1 MRRRRAAVAAGFC
14 ASFLLGSVLNVLF
27 APGSEPPRPGQSP
40 GPSPAPGPGRRGGR
54 GELARQIRAR
64 YEEVQRYS
72 RGGPGPGAGRP
83 ERRRLMDLAPGGPG
97 LQRPRPPRA
106 RPLPDGAPGWPPA
119 PGPGSP
125 GPGPRLG
132 CAALRN
138 VSGAQY
144 LGSGYTKAVYRVR
157 LPGGAAVA
165 LKAVDFSGHDLGSC
179 VREFGARRG
188 CYRLAAHKLLKE
200 MVLLERL
207 RHPNVLQL
215 YGYCYQDSED
225 IPDTL
230 TTITELGAPVEMIQL
245 LQTSWEDRFRICLS
259 LGRLLHHLAH
269 SPLGSVTLLDFRPR
283 QFVLVDGELKVTDL
297 DDARVEETPC
307 TGNADCILEFPARN
321 FTLPCSAQGWC
332 EAMNEKR
339 NLYNAYRFFFTYLL
353 PHSAPPSLR
362 PLLDSIVN
370 ATGELAWG
378 ADETLAQL
386 EKVLHLYRSGQYLQN
401 STAGSQAEYQRLPDS
416 TIPQEDYRCWPSYH
430 HGGCL
435 LSVFSLAEAVDICE
449 NHAQCQA
456 FVVTNQTTWTGRQ
469 LVFFKTGWSHVVPDP
484 SKTAYPVTP
493 RSSAWKKCICSTKP
507 QVLVPEEGVTPLALP
522 QRSSHYSLEY
532 LNLDLQQRAADAP
545 GLTIIPSHA
554 TPRTIWLH
562 KMWPSPHPIS
572 PSQQTQTIPSMED
585 PAGSKAQA
593 EPHVAQ
599 HVGHMCVILRS
610 RLGSTSPHSALLA
623 AESPSHLGL

>member
-40 GPSPAPGPGRRGGR
+40 GPSPAPSPGRRGGR

-72 RGGPGPGAGRP
+72 RRGPAPGAGRP

-97 LQRPRPPRA
+97 LQRPRPPGT

-119 PGPGSP
+119 P

-144 LGSGYTKAVYRVR
+144 VGSGYTKAVYRVR

-207 RHPNVLQL
+207 RHPNVLQ
-215 YGYCYQDSED
+215 
-225 IPDTL
+225 
-230 TTITELGAPVEMIQL
+230 
-245 LQTSWEDRFRICLS
+245 
-259 LGRLLHHLAH
+259 
-269 SPLGSVTLLDFRPR
+269 
-283 QFVLVDGELKVTDL
+283 FVLVDGELKVTDL

-307 TGNADCILEFPARN
+307 ASSANCILEFPARN
-321 FTLPCSAQGWC
+321 FTLPCSTQGWC
-332 EAMNEKR
+332 EGMNEKR

-370 ATGELAWG
+370 ATGELTWG
-378 ADETLAQL
+378 VDETLAQL

-401 STAGSQAEYQRLPDS
+401 STAGSSAEYQRLPDS

-430 HGGCL
+430 HGSCL
-435 LSVFSLAEAVDICE
+435 LSVFNLAEAVDVCE
-449 NHAQCQA
+449 SHVQCRA

-469 LVFFKTGWSHVVPDP
+469 LVFFKTGWSHVVPDLN
-484 SKTAYPVTP
+484 KTTYV
-493 RSSAWKKCICSTKP
+493 
-507 QVLVPEEGVTPLALP
+507 
-522 QRSSHYSLEY
+522 
-532 LNLDLQQRAADAP
+532 RAS
-545 GLTIIPSHA
+545 G
-554 TPRTIWLH
+554 
-562 KMWPSPHPIS
+562 
-572 PSQQTQTIPSMED
+572 
-585 PAGSKAQA
+585 
-593 EPHVAQ
+593 
-599 HVGHMCVILRS
+599 
-610 RLGSTSPHSALLA
+610 
-623 AESPSHLGL
+623 

>member
-83 ERRRLMDLAPGGPG
+83 ERRRLMDLAPGGLG

-106 RPLPDGAPGWPPA
+106 RPLPRRRPGLAPGSR
-119 PGPGSP
+119 PGPSP
-125 GPGPRLG
+125 G
-132 CAALRN
+132 LRRAPH

-144 LGSGYTKAVYRVR
+144 VGSGYTKAVYRVACPEGR
-157 LPGGAAVA
+157 GGAQSGG
-165 LKAVDFSGHDLGSC
+165 LQRGHDLGSC
-179 VREFGARRG
+179 VREFGRG
-188 CYRLAAHKLLKE
+188 GAAIGLAATNCS
-200 MVLLERL
+200 RRWCCWSGL

-283 QFVLVDGELKVTDL
+283 QFVLVDGELK
-297 DDARVEETPC
+297 ETPC
-307 TGNADCILEFPARN
+307 ASSADCILEFPARN

-332 EAMNEKR
+332 DGMNEKR
-339 NLYNAYRFFFTYLL
+339 NLYNAY
-353 PHSAPPSLR
+353 SAPPSLR
-362 PLLDSIVN
+362 PLLDIIVN
-370 ATGELAWG
+370 ATGELTWG
-378 ADETLAQL
+378 VDETLAQL
-386 EKVLHLYRSGQYLQN
+386 EMVLNLYRSGQYLQN
-401 STAGSQAEYQRLPDS
+401 STTSSSAEYQRIPDS

-430 HGGCL
+430 HGSCL
-435 LSVFSLAEAVDICE
+435 LSVFNLAEAVDVCE
-449 NHAQCQA
+449 SHAQCHA
-456 FVVTNQTTWTGRQ
+456 FVVTNQTTWTGRK
-469 LVFFKTGWSHVVPDP
+469 LVFFKTGWNQVVPDP
-484 SKTAYPVTP
+484 NRTTYV
-493 RSSAWKKCICSTKP
+493 
-507 QVLVPEEGVTPLALP
+507 
-522 QRSSHYSLEY
+522 
-532 LNLDLQQRAADAP
+532 RAT
-545 GLTIIPSHA
+545 G
-554 TPRTIWLH
+554 
-562 KMWPSPHPIS
+562 
-572 PSQQTQTIPSMED
+572 
-585 PAGSKAQA
+585 
-593 EPHVAQ
+593 
-599 HVGHMCVILRS
+599 
-610 RLGSTSPHSALLA
+610 
-623 AESPSHLGL
+623 

>member
-1 MRRRRAAVAAGFC
+1 MRRRRAVVAAGFC

-40 GPSPAPGPGRRGGR
+40 GPSPAPGPSRRGGR

-144 LGSGYTKAVYRVR
+144 VGSGYTKAVYRVR

-307 TGNADCILEFPARN
+307 SGSTDCILEFPARN

-370 ATGELAWG
+370 ATGELTWG
-378 ADETLAQL
+378 VDETLAQL

-401 STAGSQAEYQRLPDS
+401 STAGSRAEYQRLPDS
-416 TIPQEDYRCWPSYH
+416 TVPQEDYRCWPSYH
-430 HGGCL
+430 HGSCL
-435 LSVFSLAEAVDICE
+435 LSVFNLAEAVDICE
-449 NHAQCQA
+449 SHAQCRA

-484 SKTAYPVTP
+484 SKTTYV
-493 RSSAWKKCICSTKP
+493 
-507 QVLVPEEGVTPLALP
+507 
-522 QRSSHYSLEY
+522 
-532 LNLDLQQRAADAP
+532 RAS
-545 GLTIIPSHA
+545 G
-554 TPRTIWLH
+554 
-562 KMWPSPHPIS
+562 
-572 PSQQTQTIPSMED
+572 
-585 PAGSKAQA
+585 
-593 EPHVAQ
+593 
-599 HVGHMCVILRS
+599 
-610 RLGSTSPHSALLA
+610 
-623 AESPSHLGL
+623 